1 MKEPAI
7 VFKDF
12 SFQYKVQHEPTLH
25 DINLTIYK
33 GEKVLILGSSGSG
46 KSTLANCIN
55 GLIPFSHHGTM
66 TGSVTVMGQE
76 TRESSIYGLSK
87 TVGTVLQDSDAQF
100 VGLSVAEDIAFAMEN
115 EAKPRREMV
124 PIVEEHAATV
134 GMSDFLGAVPFNL
147 SGGQKRRVAIAGV
160 LAMHPKVLVL
170 DEPTA
175 GLDPKGRDE
184 ILDQI
189 ESLHKKT
196 GMTVILV
203 SHSMEDIAK
212 YVERIIVMNQGEKM
226 LDGSPKEVFSH
237 YQELE
242 QVGLCA
248 PQVTYIMHDLK
259 KRGFQVSTDVTTVE
273 EAAEE
278 IINSLKRE
286 RQ

>member
-46 KSTLANCIN
+46 KSTLASCIN

-147 SGGQKRRVAIAGV
+147 SGGQKQKVAIAGV
-160 LAMHPKVLVL
+160 LGSNVNILIF
-170 DEPTA
+170 DEPLA
-175 GLDPKGRDE
+175 ALDPQMGNTAVELIDDLARDKERTINNRTQAGGRAAPQRGQNSADGGRAHSRGHDAGRAAQKRPAAKARHKGAALRYGDE
-184 ILDQI
+184 IRRMRAGRHG
-189 ESLHKKT
+189 EPGRHKHYSL
-196 GMTVILV
+196 
-203 SHSMEDIAK
+203 
-212 YVERIIVMNQGEKM
+212 YR
-226 LDGSPKEVFSH
+226 
-237 YQELE
+237 
-242 QVGLCA
+242 
-248 PQVTYIMHDLK
+248 
-259 KRGFQVSTDVTTVE
+259 
-273 EAAEE
+273 
-278 IINSLKRE
+278 
-286 RQ
+286 

>member
-134 GMSDFLGAVPFNL
+134 GRTQGADCQGVGSGNL
-147 SGGQKRRVAIAGV
+147 SVGFYAGGCHEPLSLRILSGSEQMPLHTAADRKISRKSIGTAIG
-160 LAMHPKVLVL
+160 P
-170 DEPTA
+170 
-175 GLDPKGRDE
+175 
-184 ILDQI
+184 
-189 ESLHKKT
+189 
-196 GMTVILV
+196 
-203 SHSMEDIAK
+203 
-212 YVERIIVMNQGEKM
+212 Y
-226 LDGSPKEVFSH
+226 
-237 YQELE
+237 
-242 QVGLCA
+242 
-248 PQVTYIMHDLK
+248 
-259 KRGFQVSTDVTTVE
+259 
-273 EAAEE
+273 
-278 IINSLKRE
+278 
-286 RQ
+286 